1 MRNSLQF
8 LLQRAA
14 SLLLILAIG
23 YAVSAQEVVQHL
35 SWDLLTLS
43 GSKPNLSASGEGI
56 TSYKFDDLFTRG
68 KSSVMLVDP
77 TKLPFKVELPVGY
90 TLYNNLVYG
99 IETEAVFTGPT
110 DVTFKLPSARTKET
124 FAQLRILYPEIDHAN
139 PEVPKWIDITFD
151 EETAERNAQNI
162 SAADIKQ
169 RLQNFE
175 ARTLHAYT
183 EFDPMIFLV
192 AVRDSSKRRDN
203 LIADLTLSGTASEQ
217 VTEGRLVTSD
227 VKLTN
232 KGPAA
237 ASSITLHGLPMRNL
251 VSITPTEGKCRL
263 VADNIYC
270 NFASLEK
277 DHSIDIKIVERCPW
291 FPPDDRGFESG
302 TGTLSKIFEVGGVE
316 QDPFADNNQLQLFT
330 QVYRDSNQSPVAEVL
345 SPTLFKIFPGPGA
358 TVPIRIRASDPDG
371 FVKKVELSDDG
382 KQLGEA
388 TVQANGE
395 YEFIYKD
402 VTFGRHRV
410 TVVATDN
417 LGRFLSVDSPEFFV
431 NGTAKVEITNPKPGS
446 KLNRS
451 DGDVTVTIH
460 ATAGGSPLK
469 KVSLEIWDSDATP
482 VGNDNYVVKVKH
494 CSRQCRLQAIVIDE
508 REIETRSE
516 PVEFIIMDPPKAGL
530 SWFDGEYSREFEPG
544 QTFKINQLVLM
555 PFAQYE
561 HMLGAEVTKIE
572 LLANGVSLC
581 TDNAPVFGGA
591 EACVWTPAP
600 GKYKLQVIATDADG
614 AVDKSDPIEITIE
627 RP

>member
-1 MRNSLQF
+1 RNSLQF

-345 SPTLFKIFPGPGA
+345 SPTLFKIFPG
-358 TVPIRIRASDPDG
+358 
-371 FVKKVELSDDG
+371 
-382 KQLGEA
+382 
-388 TVQANGE
+388 
-395 YEFIYKD
+395 
-402 VTFGRHRV
+402 
-410 TVVATDN
+410 
-417 LGRFLSVDSPEFFV
+417 
-431 NGTAKVEITNPKPGS
+431 
-446 KLNRS
+446 
-451 DGDVTVTIH
+451 
-460 ATAGGSPLK
+460 
-469 KVSLEIWDSDATP
+469 
-482 VGNDNYVVKVKH
+482 
-494 CSRQCRLQAIVIDE
+494 
-508 REIETRSE
+508 
-516 PVEFIIMDPPKAGL
+516 
-530 SWFDGEYSREFEPG
+530 
-544 QTFKINQLVLM
+544 
-555 PFAQYE
+555 
-561 HMLGAEVTKIE
+561 
-572 LLANGVSLC
+572 
-581 TDNAPVFGGA
+581 
-591 EACVWTPAP
+591 
-600 GKYKLQVIATDADG
+600 
-614 AVDKSDPIEITIE
+614 
-627 RP
+627 